1 MLRLIM
7 IFKSH
12 KILVYVSE
20 RMISNIWTERLYIL
34 NPWILIACL
43 QQVGKLNHI
52 QDINYSFYSLINN
65 WQEMAPD
72 RWLYFLDH
80 RRRSH
85 VMYFLECGRNT
96 GFKFKSIQWC
106 SIESAALRNPNKS
119 VVVVFLFYNAVVK
132 NGMF

>member
-1 MLRLIM
+1 
-7 IFKSH
+7 
-12 KILVYVSE
+12 
-20 RMISNIWTERLYIL
+20 
-34 NPWILIACL
+34 
-43 QQVGKLNHI
+43 
-52 QDINYSFYSLINN
+52 
-65 WQEMAPD
+65 MASD